1 MDVTRRLFG
10 LDGRSAAVVGAT
22 PVGAATVRLFEE
34 AGARALLLP
43 TVHEGDGEALDPCDE
58 AAVGARLDALMAE
71 QDGLDVFVYAVTTPG
86 TYPFGEMTLAQW
98 DRLQAANLRGA
109 FVCLRE
115 AVRRMVPRGGGRL
128 VAVSTMGAL
137 HPVLNGN
144 AAYGASKAGLNAM
157 VRSIALDHAA
167 DGIRANAL
175 LCGAVPVGPAPPD
188 AGRSAGP
195 AFQPGRLMLG
205 MAEPEAMAAAVLY
218 LASPAGGFITGQ
230 SLVADGGFLIS

>member
-10 LDGRSAAVVGAT
+10 LDGASAVVVGAT
-22 PVGAATVRLFEE
+22 PVGAATARLFEE
-34 AGARALLLP
+34 AGARASLLATL
-43 TVHEGDGEALDPCDE
+43 HEGAEDDLDPCDE
-58 AAVGARLDALMAE
+58 AAVGARLDALAAA
-71 QDGLDVFVYAVTTPG
+71 QGGLDVFVYAVTTPG
-86 TYPFGEMTLAQW
+86 TYPFAEMTLAQW

-115 AVRRMVPRGGGRL
+115 AVSRMVPRGGGR
-128 VAVSTMGAL
+128 VIAISTMGAL

-144 AAYGASKAGLNAM
+144 AAYGAAKAGLNAM
-157 VRSIALDHAA
+157 IRSIALDHAA
-167 DGIRANAL
+167 QGVRANAL

-205 MAEPEAMAAAVLY
+205 MAEPEAMAAAALF
-218 LASPAGGFITGQ
+218 LASPASAFITGQ